1 MKLTLIIRPLQ
12 AMLSILSLSLFLLAS
27 CSTGEKDP
35 AKSVLLD
42 SVKAMGGMSKATGWR
57 TLVQKGTMTS
67 EWPGWGTVKADCTY
81 YTQKP
86 DMQLLD
92 QDYSAY
98 DHPFYFVYVQ
108 NGAQAWS
115 EVNMGIRQN
124 ERTTAMLEQ
133 RMREI
138 DGLAHFVSSSDS
150 FFIVPDAP
158 ADSLL
163 AGMELTRIGCVS
175 GDKTVYFDID
185 RATRLPA
192 GKIETSGEVETRTIM
207 EDYRD
212 AGGRKVPFHV
222 TVYQNG
228 AKTNEFIWE
237 EIVFD
242 TQIDPAIFEKNK
254 PQPAKEA

>member
-1 MKLTLIIRPLQ
+1 MKQIPDYRP
-12 AMLSILSLSLFLLAS
+12 ARDILSILSLSLFLIAS

-35 AKSVLLD
+35 AKSALLG

-86 DMQLLD
+86 DKQLLD

-115 EVNMGIRQN
+115 EVNMGIRQS

-138 DGLAHFVSSSDS
+138 DGLAYFVANSDS

-163 AGMELTRIGCVS
+163 AGRALTRVGCVS

-185 RATRLPA
+185 AATRLPA
-192 GKIETSGEVETRTIM
+192 RKIEKSGEVETWTIM

-228 AKTNEFIWE
+228 AKTNEFVWE

-242 TQIDPAIFEKNK
+242 TPVDPAIFEKNK
-254 PQPAKEA
+254 PQPA